1 MYPLMHPA
9 MTAPLRRASVGTR
22 LSGRSS
28 PYGRGWNRGRPWKP
42 TAARG
47 GEAHAGPPG
56 VWQFRRRRDRG
67 RPSLWIREARRNVP
81 DSDRTPRIR
90 AKKVETIETGF
101 DRSKMNQTSQSCA
114 AQRTPRTPCRIA
126 AVVTRWSLRGLHQ
139 IMSGSMP
146 LCWHVETRSGL

>member
-81 DSDRTPRIR
+81 DSDRTPR
-90 AKKVETIETGF
+90 
-101 DRSKMNQTSQSCA
+101 
-114 AQRTPRTPCRIA
+114 TPCRIA
-126 AVVTRWSLRGLHQ
+126 AAVTRRSLRGLRQ
-139 IMSGSMP
+139 MMSGSMP
-146 LCWHVETRSGL
+146 LCWHVDTRSGL